1 MGTISASRQ
10 TSSLQSILV
19 TALKNGSVQMWNTST
34 PTLRLVHQVDT
45 IIYSFNSFFFL
56 LFCNSLYSDHW
67 YVVQWINFVEK

>member
-34 PTLRLVHQVDT
+34 PTLRLVHQVDA
-45 IIYSFNSFFFL
+45 IIYSFNNFL
-56 LFCNSLYSDHW
+56 SSVLQLLIFRSLVCCAMD
-67 YVVQWINFVEK
+67 